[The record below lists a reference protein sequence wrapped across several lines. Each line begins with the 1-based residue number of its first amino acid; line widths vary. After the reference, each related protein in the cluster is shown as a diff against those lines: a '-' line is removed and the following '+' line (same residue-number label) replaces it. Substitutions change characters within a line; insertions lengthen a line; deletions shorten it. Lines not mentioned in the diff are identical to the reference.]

1 MNKDTAKK
9 LLKKVHDDYTNIAS
23 EFSQT
28 RQRPWQDFSLFKP
41 YIKSGDSIVD
51 VGCGNGRLYTFLR
64 DISDISY
71 TGIDN
76 NEALIKHAQKNYSST
91 NFLVADLLDLP
102 RGVKYD
108 ILFSIASLHHIP
120 SQELR
125 NKSVREMN
133 QILKKNGTVIITV
146 WNLFQKRYRKHI
158 IRSLF
163 NFFIQFGRY
172 DWNDTFIPWGK
183 SGIKRYYHAFTPGEI
198 KKLFTEN
205 GFIVKKI
212 LYTKKGRTV
221 PFLKSHN
228 ICLICKKR

>member
-1 MNKDTAKK
+1 MNKNTAKK
-9 LLKKVHDDYTNIAS
+9 LLKKVREDYTQIAS

-28 RQRPWQDFSLFKP
+28 RQRPWKDFSLFKP
-41 YIKSGDSIVD
+41 YINPGDKIAD
-51 VGCGNGRLYTFLR
+51 IGCGNGRLYSFLSK
-64 DISDISY
+64 IPNISY

-76 NEALIKHAQKNYSST
+76 NETLIKFAQKNYSST
-91 NFLVADLLDLP
+91 HFLVADLLNLP

-133 QILKKNGTVIITV
+133 QILKKDGTAIITV

-158 IRSLF
+158 FKSLF
-163 NFFIQFGRY
+163 NFIVQLGRC

-183 SGIKRYYHAFTPGEI
+183 GEVNRYYHAFTPREL
-198 KKLFTEN
+198 KKLFSAN
-205 GFIVKKI
+205 GFIVEKI
-212 LYTKKGRTV
+212 LYTKKGHIV